1 MTRKSFLAGAAA
13 LATDCAV
20 PVPYVAEIPSLKV
33 WFLGTGA
40 ADWSGRDDHGEDR
53 RNSSVLLENRVLID
67 LTARNLEMLP
77 TGCRPT
83 TVFYTHSHG
92 DHFAPETAVCLGIR
106 RAYVHASWVEDA
118 RKDFGVAA
126 RRLGK
131 SASDVLPLAF
141 GETVRA
147 GDLECMIL
155 PANHVTSRMGECCAM
170 YMVKKGQVRL
180 LYAVDTGCLMAEA
193 TRICGIDAHVPNG
206 VPVTAIIME
215 ATVGVDYADDFRL
228 FTHSSVATVAQ
239 TVRVLS
245 KPGRYRPRLGQKVY
259 ITHLA
264 RTLHGT
270 QSEIAAV
277 VPAPLTPAY
286 DGLEVLF

>member
-131 SASDVLPLAF
+131 SASD
-141 GETVRA
+141 
-147 GDLECMIL
+147 
-155 PANHVTSRMGECCAM
+155 
-170 YMVKKGQVRL
+170 
-180 LYAVDTGCLMAEA
+180 
-193 TRICGIDAHVPNG
+193 AHVPNG

-245 KPGRYRPRLGQKVY
+245 KSGRYRPRLGQKVY